1 MVKQMDYS
9 EFNWEHVDVK
19 EDDGTVTDRFFLARR
34 VGATSA
40 AILPSAM
47 VSEVRSGVWLT
58 TTYPDPNAGHTETI
72 SDTLFEALRVG
83 EAYIRGLAKSEPV
96 NQPYLFG
103 EWNHI
108 FDEEAVTEDDEG
120 PVIPGENGISAD
132 GTRWLKEE
140 YLVLSPGRLLIAHI
154 NAADDGKFVLETLL
168 NTGHEAP
175 LYQRTAT
182 AYDSV
187 FDAMDAGEAF
197 IDEYRD

>member
-1 MVKQMDYS
+1 MVEQMDYS

-19 EDDGTVTDRFFLARR
+19 EDDGTIIDRFFLARR

-47 VSEVRSGVWLT
+47 VSEVRPGVWLT
-58 TTYPDPNAGHTETI
+58 TTYPDPNAAHTETI

-83 EAYIRGLAKSEPV
+83 EAYIRSFAKPEPV
-96 NQPYLFG
+96 NQPFLFG

-108 FDEEAVTEDDEG
+108 FDEEDVTDEW
-120 PVIPGENGISAD
+120 PVTPGEDGISAD

-140 YLVLSPGRLLIAHI
+140 YLLLRPDSLLIAYI
-154 NAADDGKFVLETLL
+154 KATDGGKFVLETNL

-175 LYQRTAT
+175 RYQRVETVF
-182 AYDSV
+182 DSV
-187 FDAMDAGEAF
+187 FDAMGAGEAWMAP
-197 IDEYRD
+197 YRA